1 MNPKKEFTKPE
12 CDYFRRECNFT
23 DEERAVFDLRVTAR
37 SVVQIA
43 DTLHMSEATVYR
55 RLRNI
60 KRKILKV
67 L

>member
-1 MNPKKEFTKPE
+1 MKLTEFTRPE
-12 CDYFRRECNFT
+12 VEYLRQECNFT
-23 DEERAVFDLRVTAR
+23 DEERAVFDLLVTAR
-37 SVVQIA
+37 SVIQIA

>member
-1 MNPKKEFTKPE
+1 MKLTEFTRPE
-12 CDYFRRECNFT
+12 VEYLRQECNFT
-23 DEERAVFDLRVTAR
+23 DAERAVFDLRVTAR
-37 SVVQIA
+37 SVIQIA
-43 DTLHMSEATVYR
+43 DMLHMSEATVYR

>member
-1 MNPKKEFTKPE
+1 MKLTEFTRPE
-12 CDYFRRECNFT
+12 VEYLRQECNFT
-23 DEERAVFDLRVTAR
+23 DEERAVFDLRVTAS
-37 SVVQIA
+37 SVIQIA

>member
-1 MNPKKEFTKPE
+1 MKLTEFTKPE

-37 SVVQIA
+37 SVVEISMS
-43 DTLHMSEATVYR
+43 LHLSEATVYR
-55 RLRNI
+55 RLKNI
-60 KRKILKV
+60 KRKIVKV

>member
-1 MNPKKEFTKPE
+1 MNLKTELTKAE
-12 CDYFRRECNFT
+12 CEKLRVECNFT

-37 SVVQIA
+37 SVIEIA
-43 DTLHMSEATVYR
+43 LALHMSESTVYR

-60 KRKILKV
+60 KRKIVKV

>member
-1 MNPKKEFTKPE
+1 MNLKKDLTKAE
-12 CDYFRRECNFT
+12 CVKLREECNFT

-37 SVVQIA
+37 SVIQIA

>member
-1 MNPKKEFTKPE
+1 MKLTEFTRPE
-12 CDYFRRECNFT
+12 VEYLRQECNCT

-37 SVVQIA
+37 SVIQIS

>member
-1 MNPKKEFTKPE
+1 MNLKKDLTKAE
-12 CDYFRRECNFT
+12 CVKLREECNFT
-23 DEERAVFDLRVTAR
+23 DEERAVFDLRVAAR
-37 SVVQIA
+37 SVIQIA